1 MSNKSAEFLEIASGI
16 LESAVGALL
25 KATDSI
31 DSRRMSFPMLQGTI
45 EEEQDGIDAF
55 LASAQMDATME
66 NGFYEMSMES

>member
-31 DSRRMSFPMLQGTI
+31 DSRMMSFPMLQGTI
-45 EEEQDGIDAF
+45 EEEQDSIDAF

-66 NGFYEMSMES
+66 NGFYDMSMES